1 MKTFT
6 STHHNAIWAVSGKAL
21 GSPLRQGL
29 FQDLQPWLLGS
40 CWEAT
45 QRPSASAYDA
55 AIPPTEIDLSFE
67 IDWKDDWKPMK
78 AVIGLEWLEWI
89 I

>member
-40 CWEAT
+40 CWGGHAT
-45 QRPSASAYDA
+45 
-55 AIPPTEIDLSFE
+55 AIG
-67 IDWKDDWKPMK
+67 
-78 AVIGLEWLEWI
+78 IGI
-89 I
+89 